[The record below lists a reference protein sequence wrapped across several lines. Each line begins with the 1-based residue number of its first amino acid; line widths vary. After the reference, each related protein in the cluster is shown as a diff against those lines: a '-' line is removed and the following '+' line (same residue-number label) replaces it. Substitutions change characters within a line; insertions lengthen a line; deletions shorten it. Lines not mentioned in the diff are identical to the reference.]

1 MIIARQRMPKILHLK
16 AHVRHRLHR
25 GRCYLQQRKVAPN
38 RPTIAK
44 ARVAREMLGNWS
56 ALWLSARKD
65 IRFSATPLGW
75 SAMFQ
80 QSQCQR
86 HKYGRPHGEEGLPRP
101 ITGIAISGLL
111 GPHGAAFQGRLKSQ
125 CAQAKRAQVEKPSQ
139 PKPKLAEPPFKAT
152 AEGVCPRPHDHQAQH
167 HYQTVSSICSK

>member
-1 MIIARQRMPKILHLK
+1 
-16 AHVRHRLHR
+16 
-25 GRCYLQQRKVAPN
+25 
-38 RPTIAK
+38 
-44 ARVAREMLGNWS
+44 MLGNWS

-111 GPHGAAFQGRLKSQ
+111 GPHGAAFLGRLKSQ
-125 CAQAKRAQVEKPSQ
+125 CTQAKRAQVEKPSQ
-139 PKPKLAEPPFKAT
+139 PKPKLAKPPFKAT
-152 AEGVCPRPHDHQAQH
+152 AEGVCPRLRSVFCVRFSVRMIKMH
-167 HYQTVSSICSK
+167 SITAKPTTTHSYRPSPFGRLGDNTSCGCRP

>member
-1 MIIARQRMPKILHLK
+1 
-16 AHVRHRLHR
+16 
-25 GRCYLQQRKVAPN
+25 
-38 RPTIAK
+38 
-44 ARVAREMLGNWS
+44 MLGNWS

-111 GPHGAAFQGRLKSQ
+111 GPHGAAFLGRLKSQ
-125 CAQAKRAQVEKPSQ
+125 CTQAKRTQVEKPSQ
-139 PKPKLAEPPFKAT
+139 PKPKLAKPPFKAFQGNGGGRMPT
-152 AEGVCPRPHDHQAQH
+152 FVFGCQVRVWSLAFSSFFFVSISPPIAFFVSLSPPLLSLCPCPPHSEH
-167 HYQTVSSICSK
+167 